1 VVKGLIIN
9 RFALTDGIGI
19 VPMGDATVSD
29 EDVRDV
35 RVEGNFIGT
44 DPTGTLDRG
53 NLSGKALFA
62 ASDST
67 VGGASLAS
75 RNLIS
80 GNTRTGVFVGGA
92 GGGVG
97 ARSSDDNEVGATS

>member
-9 RFALTDGIGI
+9 RFAITDSIGI

-29 EDVRDV
+29 EDV